1 MRKRHLVSVVM
12 IVAAMA
18 VMLAPAAVA
27 KDKWKFGV
35 GTGFFGLNI
44 DGDAGFSTIRDFG
57 PVTAGTPVLLD
68 ASLDSDEVR
77 ELMESA
83 FGLGGFAAKDKWLI
97 HFSVGQLELEDSLSG
112 TTEGGT
118 DVSATTTFTGSGAEV
133 SAAYRFAVTG
143 KHAWSVL
150 GGLRHTKHEY
160 DFGLT
165 IGAVTGTRNLD
176 HDWTD
181 VLVGL
186 THGTQLS
193 DKWTWGNNLNAGFGG
208 SEGTYFFNTSFNWQF
223 AKSWALG
230 FYGKITSIE
239 FENDDPGDPD
249 YYLYDADEFGL
260 GFNVLYTF

>member
-1 MRKRHLVSVVM
+1 MRKRHLVSAVM

-27 KDKWKFGV
+27 KDKWKFGI
-35 GTGFFGLNI
+35 GTGFFSLNI

-57 PVTAGTPVLLD
+57 PVTAETPILLD

-77 ELMESA
+77 ELMESG
-83 FGLGGFAAKDKWLI
+83 FGLGGFAVKDKWHIGYSL
-97 HFSVGQLELEDSLSG
+97 GRLELEDTLGG
-112 TTEGGT
+112 TTDGGT
-118 DVSATTTFTGSGAEV
+118 TVAATTTFTAFGGEV
-133 SAAYRFAVTG
+133 TAAYRFAMTG

-165 IGAVTGTRNLD
+165 VGGVTGTRNLD
-176 HDWTD
+176 NDWTD
-181 VLVGL
+181 VLVGI
-186 THGTQLS
+186 THGTQLAK
-193 DKWTWGNNLNAGFGG
+193 KWSWSNELNGGFGG
-208 SEGTYFFNTSFNWQF
+208 SEGTYYFKSSANWKF

-230 FYGKITSIE
+230 FYGKYTSIE

-249 YYLYDADEFGL
+249 WYLYDADEFGL
-260 GFNVLYTF
+260 GFNILCTF